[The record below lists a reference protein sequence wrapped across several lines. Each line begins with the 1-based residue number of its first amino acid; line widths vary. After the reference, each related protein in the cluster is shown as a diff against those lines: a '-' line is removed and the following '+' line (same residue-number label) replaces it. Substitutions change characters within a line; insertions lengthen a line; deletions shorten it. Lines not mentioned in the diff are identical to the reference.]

1 MQNDLLVV
9 PTQLLSTYILSN
21 LLPPTTDK
29 KYLHILSSTVCLHNI
44 VYVQSLLVQCI
55 VYFRSRAR
63 ARGRAIIIET
73 AGAPRLVGTA
83 ALMGRRGSLARLMK
97 SPRPHVSLRATA
109 VAPRLIGAADGA
121 AAARR
126 QCRWGLRGSLARL
139 MKSPRPHVSLR
150 ATAVAPRLVGKG
162 AAHWHG
168 LLCHRGPMS
177 A

>member
-1 MQNDLLVV
+1 M
-9 PTQLLSTYILSN
+9 
-21 LLPPTTDK
+21 
-29 KYLHILSSTVCLHNI
+29 CLHNI

-83 ALMGRRGSLARLMK
+83 DGGRRGSLARLMK

-126 QCRWGLRGSLARL
+126 QGGGSLARL
-139 MKSPRPHVSLR
+139 IVSPRPHVSLS
-150 ATAVAPRLVGKG
+150 ATTVVQRLIGTADG
-162 AAHWHG
+162 AAAAPWQTKLAPPLMVSPRPHVS
-168 LLCHRGPMS
+168 LLIVI
-177 A
+177 